1 MVAHLDCISRYLC
14 GIMVSSNWH
23 SCFPCCLLLF
33 ERHEYPHYSS
43 SPIVK
48 SFPINRMSLPGAMSA
63 GQVLLAASPFDG
75 FLHIFNTNPYF
86 IGIMMLL
93 LNLGGRFIGL
103 EVTKK
108 QEQFLQHPWIR
119 RVLIFTVLFM
129 GTRSIT
135 VSFWATVVV
144 VLLLG
149 YLFNENSALCLFGNG
164 GAKDSTCA
172 EKPGEGMSPEEKE
185 ILQRLSSKAQRYAN
199 KDNEPSVDDDDNIP
213 HNDVYA
219 ANVTLL
225 RM

>member
-1 MVAHLDCISRYLC
+1 
-14 GIMVSSNWH
+14 
-23 SCFPCCLLLF
+23 
-33 ERHEYPHYSS
+33 
-43 SPIVK
+43 
-48 SFPINRMSLPGAMSA
+48 MSLPGAMSA
-63 GQVLLAASPFDG
+63 GQVLMAASPFDG

-164 GAKDSTCA
+164 GVKDSTCA

-199 KDNEPSVDDDDNIP
+199 NNDATSLDNDDDNIP

>member
-1 MVAHLDCISRYLC
+1 
-14 GIMVSSNWH
+14 MVSPNRY
-23 SCFPCCLLLF
+23 PCCSRRLLLS
-33 ERHEYPHYSS
+33 ERHEYSHYSS
-43 SPIVK
+43 PPIVK

-63 GQVLLAASPFDG
+63 GQVLMAASPFDG

-185 ILQRLSSKAQRYAN
+185 ILHRLSSKAQRYTN
-199 KDNEPSVDDDDNIP
+199 KDSAPSVNDDDDIL
-213 HNDVYA
+213 HSDVYA